1 MGKTRGIFKKIGNI
15 KGTFHPKMS
24 TIKDRNGKDL
34 IEPEEIK
41 KRWKE
46 YTEELYKND
55 LNNPE
60 SRDGVVTHQE
70 PDILECEK
78 SRTRLSDW
86 TELNWNLLTFIYKT

>member
-41 KRWKE
+41 KR
-46 YTEELYKND
+46 
-55 LNNPE
+55 
-60 SRDGVVTHQE
+60 
-70 PDILECEK
+70 
-78 SRTRLSDW
+78 
-86 TELNWNLLTFIYKT
+86 